1 MFNIVPAVPL
11 SPLLP
16 NLPPSSV
23 LHSATS
29 STNGN
34 TSSEKPTNSVLNLL
48 QQFLVYPSASRIRAE
63 DALRHSWFT
72 SEDSIMLLP
81 KGYSLENNEYHHV
94 KMVDEWQGKT
104 LEEWL
109 HLIIVP
115 LIPV

>member
-1 MFNIVPAVPL
+1 MFKIVPAVPL

-23 LHSATS
+23 LHSATT

-34 TSSEKPTNSVLNLL
+34 ASSEESTSSVLNLL
-48 QQFLVYPSASRIRAE
+48 QQFLVYPPGSRIRAE
-63 DALRHSWFT
+63 DALRHPWFT
-72 SEDSIMLLP
+72 SEDPKILLP
-81 KGYSLENNEYHHV
+81 KGYSLENEYHHE
-94 KMVDEWQGKT
+94 KTVDEWQGKP

-115 LIPV
+115 LSPV

>member
-1 MFNIVPAVPL
+1 VFNIVPAVPL

-23 LHSATS
+23 LHSATT

-34 TSSEKPTNSVLNLL
+34 ALSEEPTNSVLNLL
-48 QQFLVYPSASRIRAE
+48 KQFLVYPPGSRIRAA
-63 DALRHSWFT
+63 DALRHPWFT

-81 KGYSLENNEYHHV
+81 KGYSLENDYHHM
-94 KMVDEWQGKT
+94 KTVDEWQGKP

-109 HLIIVP
+109 HLMIVP
-115 LIPV
+115 LNPV